1 MEEPRRKTRKFS
13 DFAMNTD
20 RDLSVFE
27 TRVIQP
33 PNEVPPVVDDGT
45 SRAGTPRQ
53 VPELIEPTA
62 GLEVTAAPSPDRK
75 ASSPPKQ
82 SIARSENAETAAEPA
97 QDKGESIAIS
107 ARIPADV
114 YLSMRRAT
122 RLREKQNDFI
132 ISALQREIT
141 SRE

>member
-1 MEEPRRKTRKFS
+1 MEEPRRKTHKFS

-27 TRVIQP
+27 TKVIQP
-33 PNEVPPVVDDGT
+33 PNEGPPVADG
-45 SRAGTPRQ
+45 GTPSPATARQ
-53 VPELIEPTA
+53 EPELTKPTA
-62 GLEVTAAPSPDRK
+62 GLEAAATPSSVRK
-75 ASSPPKQ
+75 ASPPTQ
-82 SIARSENAETAAEPA
+82 SAVPSERAAPAEQPEP
-97 QDKGESIAIS
+97 DKGESIAIS

-132 ISALQREIT
+132 ISALKREIA

>member
-1 MEEPRRKTRKFS
+1 MEEPRRKARKFS

-27 TRVIQP
+27 TKVNQP
-33 PNEVPPVVDDGT
+33 PNEELPVVDGGT
-45 SRAGTPRQ
+45 RRAATPQ
-53 VPELIEPTA
+53 QASELIEPTA
-62 GLEVTAAPSPDRK
+62 VLEVTAAPSPDRK
-75 ASSPPKQ
+75 ASSPPPL
-82 SIARSENAETAAEPA
+82 SAAPPENAATAAEREP
-97 QDKGESIAIS
+97 DKGESIAIS
-107 ARIPADV
+107 ARIPADL

-132 ISALQREIT
+132 ISALKREIA

>member
-27 TRVIQP
+27 TRVSQP
-33 PNEVPPVVDDGT
+33 PNEGPPVVDDGT
-45 SRAGTPRQ
+45 SRAATPRQ
-53 VPELIEPTA
+53 VPELIEPTG
-62 GLEVTAAPSPDRK
+62 GLELTAAASPDRK
-75 ASSPPKQ
+75 ASSPPQQ
-82 SIARSENAETAAEPA
+82 SVAPSENATTAAEPEP
-97 QDKGESIAIS
+97 DKGESIAIS

-122 RLREKQNDFI
+122 RLREKQNEFI
-132 ISALQREIT
+132 ISALKREIA

>member
-27 TRVIQP
+27 TKVIQP
-33 PNEVPPVVDDGT
+33 PNERPAAVNGG
-45 SRAGTPRQ
+45 APRPATAQ
-53 VPELIEPTA
+53 KELTKPTA
-62 GLEVTAAPSPDRK
+62 SLEAAAVPYSDQNAPHTAQSARPSDR
-75 ASSPPKQ
+75 
-82 SIARSENAETAAEPA
+82 AEHAAQPES
-97 QDKGESIAIS
+97 DKGESIAIS

-132 ISALQREIT
+132 ISALKREIA